1 MNEQITPYE
10 YHDGK
15 LGVKVKFLVSDEN
28 KRHDKSFKFIKY
40 RSLSHRLQS
49 KTCTEQQLRAGSWF
63 YDALVLFESLAPQW
77 RSQIEHEYPK
87 PKEQAKKGYFAKHYE
102 SDRKAFDFFCAYRF
116 GENNERKLEPEVI
129 EKYTYNASVLNAVIA
144 CKTNRKAYIK
154 SLGTLEERVNIWE
167 SLSADVNAFRE
178 VAHDLPTTAT
188 TLRHKVT
195 KYQKEGYD
203 AIISK
208 KYGTRNAASVKED
221 EQEAFI
227 EMLLSKHQNLN
238 NEQIA
243 NLYNEVAKV
252 TGWKTIKAGV
262 VAIKRK
268 DLDLFVYAGQHG
280 ETNLMHQKQ
289 MQIKRS
295 RPSAAMLYWSMDG
308 WDAELLYQKTTIDS
322 KGNSVTTYH
331 NRLTVVMILDPFND
345 YIIGYAI
352 GQKESTELI
361 RQALKNALRHTEQLF
376 GSKYKPYQLQTDHYQ
391 LKNLQPTYEN
401 TALHFTPAKVKNAKS
416 KIIEQF
422 FDKFNEKHFQAK
434 LLPNW
439 SGHNVTSSAENQV
452 NDDYLAKIRHQ
463 FPDEYGCRMQIITA
477 IENERAEKVEAY
489 KQSFEAFAEKTQMS
503 LSQYLRTFGK
513 TTGYTNKMTGN
524 GLTPTINGIER
535 AYDSFDLTFRKYMHE
550 DWMVF
555 YDEDDFSRILVTN
568 AQSRN
573 GKLVKEIGTLE
584 FILEEKYIQ
593 PMALYDQQKGDGKQ
607 RQLVYDFNKRMVNT
621 IVERMGETYD
631 KVNDLFQRTPELDTL
646 RKLMIPDSTGQHK
659 DHKSAERLAIEK
671 VVKKQE
677 KQEQKVIAAEW
688 KETQENY
695 LKEKVNI
702 NKYSAL

>member
-1 MNEQITPYE
+1 MTPYE

-15 LGVKVKFLVSDEN
+15 LGVKVKFLVSDED
-28 KRHDKSFKFIKY
+28 KRHEKSFKFIKY

-49 KTCTEQQLRAGSWF
+49 KTCTEQQLRRASLGF
-63 YDALVLFESLAPQW
+63 DALVLFESLDPQW
-77 RSQIEHEYPK
+77 RTQIEHKYPK
-87 PKEQAKKGYFAKHYE
+87 PKEQAKKGYFAKHYQ

-116 GENNERKLEPEVI
+116 GENNERKLEPETI

-178 VAHDLPTTAT
+178 VAHDLPTTPT
-188 TLRHKVT
+188 TLRHKVS

-262 VAIKRK
+262 VATKRK
-268 DLDLFVYAGQHG
+268 TLDLFVYAGQHG

-295 RPSAAMLYWSMDG
+295 RPSAAMLFWSMDG

-352 GQKESTELI
+352 GKNESTELI
-361 RQALKNALRHTEQLF
+361 RQALKNALQHTEQLF

-439 SGHNVTSSAENQV
+439 SGHNVTSKAENQV
-452 NDDYLAKIRHQ
+452 NDDFLTKIRHQ
-463 FPDEYGCRMQIITA
+463 FPDEQGCRMQIITA

-489 KQSFEAFAEKTQMS
+489 TQSFEAFAEKTEMS

-555 YDEDDFSRILVTN
+555 YDEDDYNRILVTN

-593 PMALYDQQKGDGKQ
+593 PMALYDQQHGDGKQ
-607 RQLVYDFNKRMVNT
+607 RQLVYDFNKRMINT
-621 IVERMGETYD
+621 ITERMGETYE
-631 KVNDLFQRTPELDTL
+631 KVQRIFEQNPKLDTL
-646 RKLMIPDSTGQHK
+646 KKLMIPDSTGQHK

-671 VVKKQE
+671 GTQKQE
-677 KQEQKVIAAEW
+677 KQAQKVIAAEW
-688 KETQENY
+688 KEAQDNY

-702 NKYSAL
+702 NKYSTL